1 MWDDIYAAGLCLYV
15 EWFLNL
21 IHHVLRHLLCKQM
34 VAMTSSDMS
43 RSVFGFAW
51 RRQSDMTHADFC
63 VYILWCATSFA
74 VYSFLGL
81 LSWSACSLEFEF
93 SNCIRPEPR
102 ARRPRFVSWKPEC
115 RQSRTLLRTWNRLV
129 VMQCVGTAPP
139 DDWLWGCCAGRLSLL
154 TTTYYDQCNQMKG
167 KCPADC
173 MPIVHPNTK
182 ARSELISHCLFACI
196 LLAVVVWW
204 AFGSFH
210 LSTGLIATRHDNLI
224 HGNITTFN
232 THTHTQKKYDPAAG
246 YMNSGCLQV
255 CMWFHLCVELC
266 VYSL

>member
-1 MWDDIYAAGLCLYV
+1 MLALLCHAFCGLAPINQRFNMHVGGQTIMPSSDADERIRISVYDHDFGMWDDIYAAGLCLYV

-102 ARRPRFVSWKPEC
+102 ARRPRFVS
-115 RQSRTLLRTWNRLV
+115 
-129 VMQCVGTAPP
+129 
-139 DDWLWGCCAGRLSLL
+139 
-154 TTTYYDQCNQMKG
+154 
-167 KCPADC
+167 
-173 MPIVHPNTK
+173 
-182 ARSELISHCLFACI
+182 
-196 LLAVVVWW
+196 
-204 AFGSFH
+204 
-210 LSTGLIATRHDNLI
+210 
-224 HGNITTFN
+224 
-232 THTHTQKKYDPAAG
+232 
-246 YMNSGCLQV
+246 
-255 CMWFHLCVELC
+255 
-266 VYSL
+266 